1 VNNLRPEETI
11 ALSDRYLMRTYT
23 RAPVAPVR
31 GAGARLWDA
40 GGKEYL
46 DFTAGIAVCSL
57 GHCHPRVVEA
67 IRQQA
72 ARLMHCSNLYYIE
85 QQARLAALL
94 AEHSGLERVFFC
106 NSGAEAV
113 EGAIKLA
120 RKWGKIHKGKESYEI
135 ITAFNSFHGRTLACI
150 TATGQLKYQKGFE
163 PLPRGFR
170 YVPFNDLAALE
181 EAVNDHTC
189 AVMLEPVQGEG
200 GINVAGRDYLR
211 GVRELCDRA
220 GLLLIFDEVQCGMGR
235 TGRLFAHQRYD
246 VKPDVMTLAKALG
259 GGFPIGALLARE
271 EVARAFEPGDHASTF
286 GGNPLA
292 CAAGLAALQAIL
304 EEGLAANA
312 ARMGEYLR
320 KRLWGLASRYPFVK
334 EVRGLGLMVGIE
346 LTEPGAPF
354 VERCREKGL
363 LINCVNGYVLRLV
376 PPLTITEREV
386 DEAAGVLDEV
396 FKEAIKEKEGEARH

>member
-1 VNNLRPEETI
+1 MRSLTKEVM
-11 ALSDRYLMRTYT
+11 ALSDRYLMRTYG

-40 GGKEYL
+40 DGREYL
-46 DFTAGIAVCSL
+46 DFTAGVAVCSL

-67 IRQQA
+67 VRSQA
-72 ARLMHCSNLYYIE
+72 ERLMHCSNLYYIE

-94 AEHSGLERVFFC
+94 VENSALDRAFFC

-120 RKWGKIHKGKESYEI
+120 RKWAKLHKGKESYEI

-163 PLPRGFR
+163 PLPQGFR
-170 YVPFNDLAALE
+170 YVPFNDLDALCGAINE
-181 EAVNDHTC
+181 HTC

-200 GINVAGRDYLR
+200 GVNVAGVDYLR

-220 GLLLIFDEVQCGMGR
+220 GLLLILDEVQCGMGR
-235 TGRLFAHQRYD
+235 TGRLFAYEHYGI
-246 VKPDVMTLAKALG
+246 VPDILTLAKALG

-271 EVARAFEPGDHASTF
+271 EVACAFEPGDHASTF

-292 CAAGLAALQAIL
+292 CAAALAAVQTLL
-304 EEGLAANA
+304 EENLPANA
-312 ARMGEYLR
+312 ARVGGYLLE
-320 KRLWGLASRYPFVK
+320 RLRELASRYTFIR
-334 EVRGLGLMVGIE
+334 EVRGLGLMVGVE
-346 LTEPGAPF
+346 LTGPGAP
-354 VERCREKGL
+354 VVDRCREKGL
-363 LINCVNGYVLRLV
+363 LINCVNGCVLRLV
-376 PPLTITEREV
+376 PPLTISAREV
-386 DEAAGVLDEV
+386 DEAVGILDGVLADE
-396 FKEAIKEKEGEARH
+396 ALKEGGGRH